1 MVITETKHSPYFILD
16 KERGFILLKGKSTLT
31 ATRDFYKPIIEE
43 INDYVDNNPV
53 STRMIVDLEYF
64 NTSSSKLILEIF
76 LALKKLMVKEIPIVV
91 EWYYEDDD
99 EDMYESGTDY
109 SEILRKV
116 SFNFIIKE

>member
-1 MVITETKHSPYFILD
+1 MVITETKHSPYFIID

-31 ATRDFYKPIIEE
+31 NTRDFYKPIIDE

-53 STRMIVDLEYF
+53 NTRMIVDLEYF

-76 LALKKLMVKEIPIVV
+76 LALKKLMINEIPIVV
-91 EWYYEDDD
+91 EWYYEEDD

-109 SEILRKV
+109 NEILRKV
-116 SFNFIIKE
+116 PFIFIIKE